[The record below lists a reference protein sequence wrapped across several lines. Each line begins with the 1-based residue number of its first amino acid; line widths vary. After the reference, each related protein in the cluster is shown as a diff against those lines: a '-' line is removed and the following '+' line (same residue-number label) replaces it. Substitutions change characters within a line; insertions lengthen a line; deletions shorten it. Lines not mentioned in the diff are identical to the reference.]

1 MGNQAAKQQ
10 AKQQQDLK
18 NGLTG
23 PMCGG
28 GGNEMPQ
35 QFNYP
40 YFNMPPQAPTSFYYP
55 NMVPSVPPPQHLQQQ
70 QQMKNQCQSVAFDQ
84 WQFNRGNDMKK
95 RIQTP
100 RPFESYPLDNSPFQI
115 KYSQAIQ
122 APPPL
127 PQHHHHQ
134 QQQQQQQHH
143 YIPQYHPN
151 QRNLSST
158 ANSSKSSSSFS
169 SVS

>member
-28 GGNEMPQ
+28 GNEMPQQAQ

-55 NMVPSVPPPQHLQQQ
+55 NMVPSVPPPQHIQQ

-100 RPFESYPLDNSPFQI
+100 RPFEAYPIDNSPFQI

-127 PQHHHHQ
+127 PQHHHH